1 MRNKLFVFDEVIKML
16 KRALKFAIWPSV
28 GVTIGL
34 IIIPRIMFSNLY
46 NETFPPIFVQACL
59 NFIVGYIV
67 SFLLFL
73 LIEWIKLK
81 AKKWQ

>member
-1 MRNKLFVFDEVIKML
+1 ML
-16 KRALKFAIWPSV
+16 KKALKFAIGPSV

-46 NETFPPIFVQACL
+46 NETNIFVQASLC
-59 NFIVGYIV
+59 FIVGYIV
-67 SFLLFL
+67 SFLVFL

-81 AKKWQ
+81 VKKRH